1 MLTIRIESYKVVLF
15 ILALLALFSL
25 WGIREGRHRERLS
38 QAKEISE
45 AALSQYAYTMDS
57 LQREKSADSLR
68 YVAIQRD
75 NERLLRDIKQIRK
88 NYDKKRLEIM
98 VLGPDSVIQQFNR
111 LRSGLD
117 SLLSGKY
124 IKD

>member
-1 MLTIRIESYKVVLF
+1 MLTIKIESWKVLLI
-15 ILALLALFSL
+15 ILALLALFAL

-38 QAKEISE
+38 QAQEISE
-45 AALSQYAYTMDS
+45 AAQYQYAYTMDS

-68 YVAIQRD
+68 FVYITKE
-75 NERLLRDIKQIRK
+75 NERLLKDIRSIRK

-98 VLGPDSVIQQFNR
+98 VLAPDSVVMQFNR